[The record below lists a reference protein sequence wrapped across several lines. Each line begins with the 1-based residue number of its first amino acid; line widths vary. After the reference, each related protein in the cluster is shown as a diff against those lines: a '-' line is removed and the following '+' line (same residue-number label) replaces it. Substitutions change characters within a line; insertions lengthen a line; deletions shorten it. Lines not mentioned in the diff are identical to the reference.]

1 MSVIVANC
9 DGDFIFILN
18 EMKESLEDFKQG
30 WGTDWFKVKKI
41 TLAIILKTTLRLPWR
56 SGGQDLMH
64 SQLWPRV
71 SIPGWGTKIPQAE
84 QCSQKKK
91 RRTGREQPEWGM
103 WRNRD
108 AGKVAAYSQV
118 TAVFIVPILPQ
129 LVGPASCCFQRS
141 LATKECEAKGQG
153 RWGRRA
159 KHWSDYI
166 RSSLWF

>member
-56 SGGQDLMH
+56 SGGQDLMR

-71 SIPGWGTKIPQAE
+71 SIPGRGTKIPQAE
-84 QCSQKKK
+84 QCSQKKEK
-91 RRTGREQPEWGM
+91 KNRERTAWMGHVEKQRCRQSGSLQSGDSSLYCSCSAAVSGTCFLLLPKIPSYKGM
-103 WRNRD
+103 R
-108 AGKVAAYSQV
+108 G
-118 TAVFIVPILPQ
+118 
-129 LVGPASCCFQRS
+129 QRS
-141 LATKECEAKGQG
+141 GEMRQE
-153 RWGRRA
+153 
-159 KHWSDYI
+159 S
-166 RSSLWF
+166 